1 MTGLVWLIFSRSY
14 TMLIDLINEIL
25 VIHAPPGR
33 KSAKLIYTN
42 MRLASWMLICK
53 QVYDCLLGNFFCI
66 HVYKHCITFSYYFC
80 IKVYSRVFWILLL
93 DTSITSP
100 SLQRLLF
107 LSRAR
112 AGKQLSLDNTS
123 PPCNAQIQWTSTQEI
138 HFPEWGK
145 IQNVNW
151 ALGYTYI
158 HMGQKC
164 RDS

>member
-1 MTGLVWLIFSRSY
+1 MIVYL
-14 TMLIDLINEIL
+14 EISF
-25 VIHAPPGR
+25 AYM
-33 KSAKLIYTN
+33 YTN
-42 MRLASWMLICK
+42 IVLH
-53 QVYDCLLGNFFCI
+53 LL
-66 HVYKHCITFSYYFC
+66 TYFC

-138 HFPEWGK
+138 HFPE
-145 IQNVNW
+145 
-151 ALGYTYI
+151 
-158 HMGQKC
+158 
-164 RDS
+164 

>member
-1 MTGLVWLIFSRSY
+1 MIVYL
-14 TMLIDLINEIL
+14 EISF
-25 VIHAPPGR
+25 AYM
-33 KSAKLIYTN
+33 YTN
-42 MRLASWMLICK
+42 IVLH
-53 QVYDCLLGNFFCI
+53 LL
-66 HVYKHCITFSYYFC
+66 TYFC
-80 IKVYSRVFWILLL
+80 IKAYSRVFWILLL

-138 HFPEWGK
+138 HFREWGK

-151 ALGYTYI
+151 APGYTYI
-158 HMGQKC
+158 YSHGARMQRLIKITLYIVQRIKIYFC
-164 RDS
+164 HRKVVYLSMISSNL

>member
-53 QVYDCLLGNFFCI
+53 QVIVYLEISFAYMYTNIVLHLL
-66 HVYKHCITFSYYFC
+66 TYFC

-151 ALGYTYI
+151 APGYTYI

>member
-1 MTGLVWLIFSRSY
+1 MIVYL
-14 TMLIDLINEIL
+14 EISF
-25 VIHAPPGR
+25 AYM
-33 KSAKLIYTN
+33 YTN
-42 MRLASWMLICK
+42 IVLH
-53 QVYDCLLGNFFCI
+53 LL
-66 HVYKHCITFSYYFC
+66 TYFC

-151 ALGYTYI
+151 AADICKRSRQSDRRIPRPSQDTSYRLITELHCFAFFRGGSISVSLALIVVVTHWSKLEI
-158 HMGQKC
+158 VKLLC
-164 RDS
+164 FTVP